1 MRIEKITGHI
11 YYIEQYEGRLT
22 GTEVQRI
29 LSEETGT
36 DFPVEEWSI
45 RITTTSVGNTRIS
58 SALRESK
65 RGG

>member
-1 MRIEKITGHI
+1 MRIEKVANHI

-29 LSEETGT
+29 LAEEFQT

-45 RITTTSVGNTRIS
+45 RITTTSVGKERIS
-58 SALRESK
+58 SALIEKK
-65 RGG
+65 RG